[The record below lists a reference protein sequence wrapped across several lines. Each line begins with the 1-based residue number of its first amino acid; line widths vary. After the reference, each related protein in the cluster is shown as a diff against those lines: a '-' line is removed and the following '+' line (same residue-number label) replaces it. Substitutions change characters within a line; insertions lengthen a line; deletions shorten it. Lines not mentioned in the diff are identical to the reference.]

1 MTSKREQPKGLVA
14 KIVTAITV
22 GYCLYTLLYIG
33 HVFER
38 FGIYINVVSF
48 RALFLAFLTTLT
60 FLTIPMGG
68 GKRGKLP
75 WYDVLLLVL
84 GISGPLYIFLT
95 YERFA
100 GSRFAFGDFYP
111 YEIALAILTTL
122 SVMEISRR
130 IVGLSMSLI
139 AVIFLMHM
147 WLGQFLPGDF
157 YVMPPTINDAVHF
170 MIYSSEGIY
179 GTILGVA
186 STIII
191 MFVIFGQF
199 MQSTPL
205 GHFFINMALALF
217 GHVRGGPA
225 KVGILGSLLFGTITG
240 SANANVAAIGA
251 FTIPMMKS
259 VGYTSNFAGA
269 VESVASSGAQIM
281 PPIMGATA
289 FLISQFLSISYWQVA
304 IAAFIPALLYYL
316 ALFVAVD
323 AEAVKGGLMGLPRAQ
338 CPSVT
343 KTLKEG
349 WAALIPLIV
358 LVVLLGA
365 LRYDAA
371 TAALYAMLLL
381 IAISM
386 LRKSTRIKLPD
397 FVDALRSSGRNTLP
411 AGNACACAGIIV
423 GAVMITQFGLRLS
436 DLMIKIA
443 GGNLL
448 ILLVLAAAL
457 TYLLGT
463 GLPAVPSY
471 IMVVILLAPAL
482 VKFGI
487 APLAAHM
494 FVFYWVVISF
504 FTPPTATAVFTACG
518 ISGGDPW
525 RTGITAMRISIP
537 SYIVAFMLIYR
548 PELLILQG
556 SPLEII
562 VVFLVCAIGVAFF
575 AWGMVGFVLA
585 KKVNAWQRA
594 SLISGGTILFLPY
607 LASNIVGLALGGSV
621 FAWTRIAPRLAARK
635 AAKGEYQM

>member
-14 KIVTAITV
+14 KIVTVITV

-38 FGIYINVVSF
+38 FGIYINVVSY
-48 RALFLAFLTTLT
+48 RALFLAFLMTLT

-75 WYDVLLLVL
+75 WYDLLFLGL
-84 GISGPLYIFLT
+84 GIAGPLYIFFT
-95 YERFA
+95 YERLA
-100 GSRFAFGDFYP
+100 ASRFAFGDFYP

-157 YVMPPTINDAVHF
+157 YVMPPAINDAVHF

-191 MFVIFGQF
+191 MFVIFGAF
-199 MQSTPL
+199 LQSTPL

-217 GHVRGGPA
+217 GRVRGGPA
-225 KVGILGSLLFGTITG
+225 KVGVVGSLLFGTLTG
-240 SANANVAAIGA
+240 SPNANVAAIGA

-259 VGYTSNFAGA
+259 VGYKPNFAGA
-269 VESVASSGAQIM
+269 VESVASSGGQIM
-281 PPIMGATA
+281 PPIMGTTA
-289 FLISQFLSISYWQVA
+289 FLIAQFLNISYWQVA
-304 IAAFIPALLYYL
+304 IAALIPALLYYI

-323 AEAVKGGLMGLPRAQ
+323 SEAAKEGLMGLPREQ
-338 CPSVT
+338 CPSAL

-349 WAALIPLIV
+349 WAALIPLII
-358 LVVLLGA
+358 LIVLLGVLQYA
-365 LRYDAA
+365 AA
-371 TAALYAMLLL
+371 TAALYAMLVL

-386 LRKSTRIKLPD
+386 LRKETRLNLKQFID
-397 FVDALRSSGRNTLP
+397 TLRGTGRGILP
-411 AGNACACAGIIV
+411 AGNACACAGIMV
-423 GAVMITQFGLRLS
+423 GALMITQFGVRLS
-436 DLMIKIA
+436 DLTIKLA
-443 GGNLL
+443 GGNLF
-448 ILLVLAAAL
+448 ILLVLAAGL

-471 IMVVILLAPAL
+471 IMVVVLLAPTL
-482 VKFGI
+482 MKFGI

-525 RTGITAMRISIP
+525 RTGFTAMRISIAT
-537 SYIVAFMLIYR
+537 YIVAFMLVYR
-548 PELLILQG
+548 PELLMIKG
-556 SPLEII
+556 SPLEIFA
-562 VVFLVCAIGVAFF
+562 VFLVCGLGVTFL
-575 AWGMVGFVLA
+575 AWGLAGFVLA
-585 KKVNAWQRA
+585 RQINWLQRIL
-594 SLISGGTILFLPY
+594 LIGGGVILFLPDVP
-607 LASNIVGLALGGSV
+607 SNVIGLVVGGGA
-621 FAWTRIAPRLAARK
+621 FTWTWLMPRLAASK
-635 AAKGEYQM
+635 AQKEQA